1 MRRWSI
7 RILIALLVLLVVVI
21 GVTQAVLWTDV
32 PQRIVLAQVQKQL
45 GLRMD
50 AESVTTGWFGRTDL
64 NNVTMSL
71 PLAEESFLTMP
82 TLRVQHTWLPWLLLT
97 RKVEI
102 KSLELNDAAL
112 VVRQDEAGRWNL
124 QDVLELL
131 ARTAGK
137 QQATAA
143 PGTTTRPQRPKLP
156 KVIVE
161 NGTVTITDRQGRS
174 TKLAPLEFTGL
185 PDGPLV
191 WRYDAAVASIG
202 KIVGQLAPGTTW
214 QHQVDFTITDAGPTL
229 RPWLKDHIPTLSAA
243 GEWDGEVQ
251 EGQVL
256 GRLNLK

>member
-7 RILIALLVLLVVVI
+7 RILIALLVLLIVVI

-45 GLRMD
+45 GLRME
-50 AESVTTGWFGRTDL
+50 AKSVTTGWFGRTDL
-64 NNVTMSL
+64 KDVTLSL

-82 TLRVQHTWLPWLLLT
+82 SLEVGHTWLPWLILT

-131 ARTAGK
+131 ARTGGK
-137 QQATAA
+137 QQAEATAT
-143 PGTTTRPQRPKLP
+143 PQRPSRPKLP
-156 KVIVE
+156 KVVLK
-161 NGTVTITDRQGRS
+161 NGTATVTDRRGRS
-174 TKLAPLEFTGL
+174 AKLSPLEFSGL

-191 WRYDAAVASIG
+191 WRYDAAVGSIG
-202 KIVGQLAPGTTW
+202 
-214 QHQVDFTITDAGPTL
+214 
-229 RPWLKDHIPTLSAA
+229 
-243 GEWDGEVQ
+243 
-251 EGQVL
+251 
-256 GRLNLK
+256 